1 MVEARMRK
9 REIGSAIKNVF
20 FATLP
25 LSLLSLIHLFSLSF
39 TLLIDLHV
47 KNECVVYILFLKCS
61 RVIKG

>member
-1 MVEARMRK
+1 MAVAEAEKK

-39 TLLIDLHV
+39 TLLIDFHV
-47 KNECVVYILFLKCS
+47 KNIECDVVH
-61 RVIKG
+61 